1 MGLRKITIGV
11 DWDDVLCD
19 LNTRAI
25 ELANRDLGLDLKLHD
40 ITSWENTGKASV
52 IKQYYTKIELYERQ
66 YVTEESKI
74 FMKKLQNEGEVFIIT
89 AIAPEFMGVRVRQ
102 IKKAFPDFPD
112 ENIIMGS
119 QKHLV
124 HFDITLDDAN
134 HNIFK
139 SNSNFPVLF
148 RKPWNQDATGVLSVN
163 GYDDFLQLVHQI
175 KLSMVE
181 SVHSLKHPA
190 IIALVGPSGSG
201 KHQIMEKLL
210 EYPEFAHPVSYTT
223 NPDNLKRHRYITAEE
238 FTKAKF
244 LETTMYGGYG
254 YGTMEEDVRSLLDQG
269 LSVVMPMDICG
280 AITVKRQFPTLMVY
294 CKQSKDKLIEN
305 ILKKDCDLEE
315 KKLRLLALEPERKH
329 EPLCDLTVRPD
340 ETGKILDIFKDNS
353 DKE

>member
-25 ELANRDLGLDLKLHD
+25 ELANRDLGLDLKLSD

-52 IKQYYTKIELYERQ
+52 IKKYYANMELYERQ
-66 YVTEESKI
+66 YVTEEGKS
-74 FMKKLQNEGEVFIIT
+74 FMEKLQKEGEVFIIT
-89 AIAPEFMGVRVRQ
+89 AVQPEFMGVRVNQ
-102 IKKAFPDFPD
+102 IKKAFPDFPN

-139 SNSNFPVLF
+139 SNSAFPVLF

-175 KLSMVE
+175 KRSMVE
-181 SVHSLKHPA
+181 SIQSLKHPA

-201 KHQIMEKLL
+201 KHQMMEQLL
-210 EYPEFAHPVSYTT
+210 SYSNFAHPISYTT
-223 NPDNLKRHRYITAEE
+223 NPGNLKRHRYMMPEE
-238 FTKAKF
+238 FDKAEF
-244 LETTMYGGYG
+244 LESTRYGGYG
-254 YGTMEEDVRSLLDQG
+254 YGTLKKDVTDLLEQG
-269 LSVVMPMDICG
+269 ISVVMPLDICG
-280 AITVKRQFPTLMVY
+280 AVTLKRLYPTLMVY
-294 CKQSKDKLIEN
+294 CKHSKDQLIEN
-305 ILKKDCDLEE
+305 ILLKDCDVRE
-315 KKLRLLALEPERKH
+315 KKLRLLALEQERKH
-329 EPLCDLTVRPD
+329 ESLCDITVRKD
-340 ETGKILDIFKDNS
+340 EVAKILEIFGGQS
-353 DKE
+353 C

>member
-25 ELANRDLGLDLKLHD
+25 ELANRDLGLDLKLSD

-52 IKQYYTKIELYERQ
+52 IKKYYADMELYERQ
-66 YVTEESKI
+66 YVTEEGKI
-74 FMKKLQNEGEVFIIT
+74 FMERLQKEGEVFIIT
-89 AIAPEFMGVRVRQ
+89 AVQPEFMGVRVNQ
-102 IKKAFPDFPD
+102 IKKAFPDFPN

-139 SNSNFPVLF
+139 SNSAFPVLF

-175 KLSMVE
+175 KRSMVE
-181 SVHSLKHPA
+181 SIQSLKHPA

-201 KHQIMEKLL
+201 KHQMMEQLL
-210 EYPEFAHPVSYTT
+210 SYSNFAHPISYTT
-223 NPDNLKRHRYITAEE
+223 NPGNLKRHRYMMPEE
-238 FTKAKF
+238 FDKAEF
-244 LETTMYGGYG
+244 LESTRYGGYG
-254 YGTMEEDVRSLLDQG
+254 YGTLKKDVTDLLEQG
-269 LSVVMPMDICG
+269 ISVVMPLDICG
-280 AITVKRQFPTLMVY
+280 AVTLKRLYPTLMVY
-294 CKQSKDKLIEN
+294 CKHNKDQLIEN
-305 ILKKDCDLEE
+305 ILLKDCDVKE
-315 KKLRLLALEPERKH
+315 KKLRLLALEQERKH
-329 EPLCDLTVRPD
+329 ESLCDMTVRKD
-340 ETGKILDIFKDNS
+340 EVNKIVQIFGGVS
-353 DKE
+353 C

>member
-25 ELANRDLGLDLKLHD
+25 ELANRDLGLDLKLSD

-52 IKQYYTKIELYERQ
+52 IKKYYADMELYERQ
-66 YVTEESKI
+66 YVTEEGKT
-74 FMKKLQNEGEVFIIT
+74 FMERLQKEGEVFIIT
-89 AIAPEFMGVRVRQ
+89 AVQPEFMGVRDNQ
-102 IKKAFPDFPD
+102 IKKAFPDFPN

-139 SNSNFPVLF
+139 SNSAFPVLF

-181 SVHSLKHPA
+181 SVHSLEHPA

-201 KHQIMEKLL
+201 KHKMMEQLL
-210 EYPEFAHPVSYTT
+210 SYPNFAHPISYTT
-223 NPDNLKRHRYITAEE
+223 NPGNLKRHRYMMPEE
-238 FTKAKF
+238 FDKAEF
-244 LETTMYGGYG
+244 LESTRYGGYG
-254 YGTMEEDVRSLLDQG
+254 YGTLKKDVTDLLEQG
-269 LSVVMPMDICG
+269 RSVVMPLDICG
-280 AITVKRQFPTLMVY
+280 AITLKRQYPTLMVY

-305 ILKKDCDLEE
+305 ILLKDCGINE

-329 EPLCDLTVRPD
+329 EALCDITVR
-340 ETGKILDIFKDNS
+340 EGEAGRILEIFGGVS
-353 DKE
+353 C

>member
-25 ELANRDLGLDLKLHD
+25 ELANRDLGLDLKLSD

-52 IKQYYTKIELYERQ
+52 IKKYYANMELYERQ
-66 YVTEESKI
+66 YVTEEGKT
-74 FMKKLQNEGEVFIIT
+74 FMERLQKEGEVFIIT
-89 AIAPEFMGVRVRQ
+89 AVQPEFMGVRVNQ
-102 IKKAFPDFPD
+102 IKKAFPDFPN

-139 SNSNFPVLF
+139 SNSAFPVLF

-181 SVHSLKHPA
+181 SVHSLEHPA

-201 KHQIMEKLL
+201 KHKMMEQLL
-210 EYPEFAHPVSYTT
+210 SYPNFAHPISYTT
-223 NPDNLKRHRYITAEE
+223 NPRNLKRHRYMMPEE
-238 FTKAKF
+238 FDKAEF
-244 LETTMYGGYG
+244 LESTRYGGYG
-254 YGTMEEDVRSLLDQG
+254 YGTLKKDVTDLLEQG
-269 LSVVMPMDICG
+269 RSVVMPLDICG
-280 AITVKRQFPTLMVY
+280 AITLKRQYPTLMAY

-305 ILKKDCDLEE
+305 ILLKDCDMKE
-315 KKLRLLALEPERKH
+315 KKLRLLALEQERKH
-329 EPLCDLTVRPD
+329 ESLCDITVRKG
-340 ETGKILDIFKDNS
+340 EAGKILGIFGGES
-353 DKE
+353 C

>member
-25 ELANRDLGLDLKLHD
+25 ELANRDLGLNLKLSD

-52 IKQYYTKIELYERQ
+52 IKKYYADMELYERQ
-66 YVTEESKI
+66 YVTEEGKI
-74 FMKKLQNEGEVFIIT
+74 FMERLQKEGEVFIIT
-89 AIAPEFMGVRVRQ
+89 AVQPEFMGVRVNQ
-102 IKKAFPDFPD
+102 IKKAFPDFPN

-139 SNSNFPVLF
+139 SNSAFPVLF

-181 SVHSLKHPA
+181 SVHSLEHPA

-201 KHQIMEKLL
+201 KHQMMEKLL
-210 EYPEFAHPVSYTT
+210 SYPNFVHPISYTT
-223 NPDNLKRHRYITAEE
+223 NPGNLKRHRYMMPEE
-238 FTKAKF
+238 FDKAEF
-244 LETTMYGGYG
+244 LESTRYGGYG
-254 YGTMEEDVRSLLDQG
+254 YGTVKKDVTDLLEQG
-269 LSVVMPMDICG
+269 ISVVMPLDICG
-280 AITVKRQFPTLMVY
+280 AVTLKRLYPTLMVY
-294 CKQSKDKLIEN
+294 CKQSKDQLIEN
-305 ILKKDCDLEE
+305 ILLKYCDIKE
-315 KKLRLLALEPERKH
+315 KKLRLLALEQERKH
-329 EPLCDLTVRPD
+329 ESLCDITVRKD
-340 ETGKILDIFKDNS
+340 EVAKILEIFGGQS
-353 DKE
+353 C

>member
-25 ELANRDLGLDLKLHD
+25 ELANRDLGLNLKLSD

-52 IKQYYTKIELYERQ
+52 IKKYYADMELYERQ
-66 YVTEESKI
+66 YVTEEGKI
-74 FMKKLQNEGEVFIIT
+74 FMERLQKEGEVFIIT
-89 AIAPEFMGVRVRQ
+89 AVQPEFMGVRVNQ
-102 IKKAFPDFPD
+102 IKKAFPDFPN

-139 SNSNFPVLF
+139 SNSAFPVLF

-175 KLSMVE
+175 KRSMVE
-181 SVHSLKHPA
+181 SIQSLKHPA

-201 KHQIMEKLL
+201 KHQMMEQLL
-210 EYPEFAHPVSYTT
+210 SYSNFAHPISYTT
-223 NPDNLKRHRYITAEE
+223 NPGNLKRHRYMMPEE
-238 FTKAKF
+238 FDKAEF
-244 LETTMYGGYG
+244 LESTRYGGYG
-254 YGTMEEDVRSLLDQG
+254 YGTLKKDVTDLLEQG
-269 LSVVMPMDICG
+269 ISVVMPLDICG
-280 AITVKRQFPTLMVY
+280 AITLKRQYPTLMVY
-294 CKQSKDKLIEN
+294 CKQSKDQLIEN
-305 ILKKDCDLEE
+305 ILLKDCDVKE
-315 KKLRLLALEPERKH
+315 KKLRLLALEQERKH
-329 EPLCDLTVRPD
+329 ESLCDMIVRKD
-340 ETGKILDIFKDNS
+340 EVNKIVQIFGGVS
-353 DKE
+353 C

>member
-25 ELANRDLGLDLKLHD
+25 ELANRDLGLDLKLSD

-52 IKQYYTKIELYERQ
+52 IKKYYADMELYERQ
-66 YVTEESKI
+66 YVTEEGKT
-74 FMKKLQNEGEVFIIT
+74 FMERLQKEGEVFIIT
-89 AIAPEFMGVRVRQ
+89 AVQPEFMGVRVNQ
-102 IKKAFPDFPD
+102 IKKAFPDFPN

-139 SNSNFPVLF
+139 SNSAFPVLF

-181 SVHSLKHPA
+181 SVHSLEHPA

-201 KHQIMEKLL
+201 KHQMMEKLL
-210 EYPEFAHPVSYTT
+210 SYPNFVHPISYTT
-223 NPDNLKRHRYITAEE
+223 NPGNLKRHRYMMPEE
-238 FTKAKF
+238 FDKAEF
-244 LETTMYGGYG
+244 LESTRYGGYG
-254 YGTMEEDVRSLLDQG
+254 YGTLKKDVTDLLEQG
-269 LSVVMPMDICG
+269 RSVVMPLDICG
-280 AITVKRQFPTLMVY
+280 AITLKRQYPTLMVY

-305 ILKKDCDLEE
+305 ILLKDCGINE

-329 EPLCDLTVRPD
+329 EALCDITVR
-340 ETGKILDIFKDNS
+340 EGEAGKILEIFGGVS
-353 DKE
+353 C

>member
-25 ELANRDLGLDLKLHD
+25 ELANRDLGLDLKLSD

-52 IKQYYTKIELYERQ
+52 IKKYYADMELYERQ
-66 YVTEESKI
+66 YVTEEGKI
-74 FMKKLQNEGEVFIIT
+74 FMERLQKEGEVFIIT
-89 AIAPEFMGVRVRQ
+89 AVQPEFMGVRVSQ
-102 IKKAFPDFPD
+102 IKKAFPDFPN

-139 SNSNFPVLF
+139 SNSAFPVLF

-181 SVHSLKHPA
+181 SVHSLEHPA

-201 KHQIMEKLL
+201 KHQMMEQLL
-210 EYPEFAHPVSYTT
+210 SYPNFAHPISYTT
-223 NPDNLKRHRYITAEE
+223 NPGNLKRHRYMMPEE
-238 FTKAKF
+238 FDKAEF
-244 LETTMYGGYG
+244 LESTRYGGYG
-254 YGTMEEDVRSLLDQG
+254 YGTLKKDVTDLLAQG
-269 LSVVMPMDICG
+269 MSVVMPLDICG
-280 AITVKRQFPTLMVY
+280 AITLKRQYPTLMVY

-305 ILKKDCDLEE
+305 ILLKDCGINE

-329 EPLCDLTVRPD
+329 EALCDITVR
-340 ETGKILDIFKDNS
+340 EGEAGKILEIFGGVS
-353 DKE
+353 C

>member
-25 ELANRDLGLDLKLHD
+25 ELANRDLGLNLKLSD

-52 IKQYYTKIELYERQ
+52 IKKYYADMELYERQ
-66 YVTEESKI
+66 YVTEEGKI
-74 FMKKLQNEGEVFIIT
+74 FMERLQKEGEVFIIT
-89 AIAPEFMGVRVRQ
+89 AVQPEFMGVRVNQ
-102 IKKAFPDFPD
+102 IKKAFPDFPN

-139 SNSNFPVLF
+139 SNSAFPVLF

-181 SVHSLKHPA
+181 SVHSLSHPA
-190 IIALVGPSGSG
+190 IIALVG
-201 KHQIMEKLL
+201 
-210 EYPEFAHPVSYTT
+210 A
-223 NPDNLKRHRYITAEE
+223 
-238 FTKAKF
+238 
-244 LETTMYGGYG
+244 
-254 YGTMEEDVRSLLDQG
+254 
-269 LSVVMPMDICG
+269 
-280 AITVKRQFPTLMVY
+280 
-294 CKQSKDKLIEN
+294 
-305 ILKKDCDLEE
+305 
-315 KKLRLLALEPERKH
+315 
-329 EPLCDLTVRPD
+329 
-340 ETGKILDIFKDNS
+340 
-353 DKE
+353 